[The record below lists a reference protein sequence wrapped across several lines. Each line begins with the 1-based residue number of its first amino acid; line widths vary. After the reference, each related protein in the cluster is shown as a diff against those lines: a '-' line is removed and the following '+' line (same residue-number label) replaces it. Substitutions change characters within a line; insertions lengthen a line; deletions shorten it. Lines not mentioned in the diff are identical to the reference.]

1 MNYVQSWIVWGPCLA
16 MLPMLRDHKI
26 LVNMWLDSGYFM
38 KSSRSQCTGSDIC
51 YREEEKHPRIRAL
64 GDFRVPCSRK
74 YLKQAHHSGGEGN
87 GNPLQ
92 YPCLENPMDG
102 PGRL

>member
-1 MNYVQSWIVWGPCLA
+1 
-16 MLPMLRDHKI
+16 
-26 LVNMWLDSGYFM
+26 M